1 MLGTNQDIQVR
12 NPWKGKENLNMME
25 NKYLI
30 QLGNSFEFVMKN
42 SPNFN

>member
-1 MLGTNQDIQVR
+1 
-12 NPWKGKENLNMME
+12 MME